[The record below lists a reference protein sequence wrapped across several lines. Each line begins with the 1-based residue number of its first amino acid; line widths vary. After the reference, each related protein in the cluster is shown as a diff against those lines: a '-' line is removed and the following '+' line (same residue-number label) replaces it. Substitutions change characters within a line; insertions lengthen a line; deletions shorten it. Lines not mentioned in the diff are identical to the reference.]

1 MKCDR
6 CGKPS
11 VYHSTL
17 IVNGVSQ
24 TTNLCRD
31 CAIKEGVFN
40 TAPTSIFD
48 DMFSVF
54 EDFLPFEQVA
64 DIVCPVCKTSLRE
77 FRNTQKLGCPN
88 CYDAFRDEISNII
101 KRIAPFASHKQDS
114 INVDKPIQVDTN
126 LGKSKQD
133 KIASLRE
140 DMALAVKEERYED
153 AAKIKKQI
161 KKLESENE

>member
-40 TAPTSIFD
+40 DSPTSLFD
-48 DMFSVF
+48 DMFSAF
-54 EDFLPFEQVA
+54 ADFLPFSKVEN
-64 DIVCPVCKTSLRE
+64 IVCPVCKTSLRE
-77 FRNTQKLGCPN
+77 FKNTERLGCPN
-88 CYDAFRDEISNII
+88 CYDAFREEIENIV
-101 KRIAPFASHKQDS
+101 KRIAPRQMHKQEKLNEYIAKKS
-114 INVDKPIQVDTN
+114 NDKDM
-126 LGKSKQD
+126 SKED
-133 KIASLRE
+133 KIVNLRQE
-140 DMALAVKEERYED
+140 MAQAVKEERYED
-153 AAKIKKQI
+153 AAKLKKEIQ
-161 KKLESENE
+161 KLENRND

>member
-1 MKCDR
+1 MQCDR

-40 TAPTSIFD
+40 SAPTSIFD
-48 DMFSVF
+48 DMFSAF
-54 EDFLPFEQVA
+54 ADFMPYEQVQ
-64 DIVCPVCKTSLRE
+64 DITCPVCKTTLRE
-77 FRNTQKLGCPN
+77 FKNTSKLGCPN
-88 CYDAFRDEISNII
+88 CYDAFREEISNII
-101 KRIAPFASHKQDS
+101 GRIAPYSTHKVESLTQT
-114 INVDKPIQVDTN
+114 KEKTN
-126 LGKSKQD
+126 KKVATKEEKIKQ
-133 KIASLRE
+133 LRE

-153 AAKIKKQI
+153 AGKIKKQI
-161 KKLESENE
+161 QRLESENE

>member
-1 MKCDR
+1 MNCDK

-11 VYHSTL
+11 VYRSTL

-31 CAIKEGVFN
+31 CAMKEGVF
-40 TAPTSIFD
+40 TSEPTSIFD

-54 EDFLPFEQVA
+54 SDFLPFEKVE
-64 DIVCPVCKTSLRE
+64 DVVCPVCKTSLRE
-77 FRNTQKLGCPN
+77 FKTTQKLGCSN
-88 CYDAFRDEISNII
+88 CYEAFREEISNIV
-101 KRIAPFASHKQDS
+101 KRIAPLTQHKQES
-114 INVDKPIQVDTN
+114 AVEVKPAKKRQT
-126 LGKSKQD
+126 KAE

-140 DMALAVKEERYED
+140 EMKQAVQEERYED

-161 KKLESENE
+161 SKLEAENE

>member
-1 MKCDR
+1 MNCDR

-17 IVNGVSQ
+17 VVNGVSR

-40 TAPTSIFD
+40 AQPTNILD

-54 EDFLPFEQVA
+54 ADFLPFEQVENL
-64 DIVCPVCKTSLRE
+64 VCPVCKTSLKE
-77 FRNTQKLGCPN
+77 FRSTSRLGCPN
-88 CYDAFRDEISNII
+88 CYEAFREEISKII
-101 KRIAPFASHKQDS
+101 KKIAPFEVNKPETIKQPAKTKLT
-114 INVDKPIQVDTN
+114 KPE
-126 LGKSKQD
+126 
-133 KIASLRE
+133 KIEALRAE
-140 DMALAVKEERYED
+140 MAQAVKEERYED
-153 AAKIKKQI
+153 AAKLKKQI

>member
-1 MKCDR
+1 MQCDR

-40 TAPTSIFD
+40 SAPTSIFD
-48 DMFSVF
+48 DMFSAF
-54 EDFLPFEQVA
+54 ADFMPYEQVQ
-64 DIVCPVCKTSLRE
+64 DITCPVCKTTLRE
-77 FRNTQKLGCPN
+77 FKNTSKLGCPN
-88 CYDAFRDEISNII
+88 CYDAFREEISNII
-101 KRIAPFASHKQDS
+101 GRIAPYATHKAES
-114 INVDKPIQVDTN
+114 LNSVKEKT
-126 LGKSKQD
+126 SKKAETKEE
-133 KIASLRE
+133 KIKQLRE

-153 AAKIKKQI
+153 AGKIKKQI
-161 KKLESENE
+161 QRLESENE